1 MLVDLI
7 NVVFH
12 YVFWFM
18 HFKVCIFSWSLQTL
32 MSCSFKQ
39 HKNFSIYINS
49 LLRIIFCLI
58 LKLWFLLAVCS
69 KWWYI
74 KGVEHENS
82 LFWVQAVVECI
93 VCRDLTIIH
102 WLKFSLL
109 SNIMRSR
116 HLQTMS
122 MMKYS
127 WSPEQV
133 APIARTLKVWS
144 SYTCLFSKFIYSVF
158 FQGQRMDFFMN

>member
-1 MLVDLI
+1 M
-7 NVVFH
+7 
-12 YVFWFM
+12 
-18 HFKVCIFSWSLQTL
+18 
-32 MSCSFKQ
+32 
-39 HKNFSIYINS
+39 
-49 LLRIIFCLI
+49 LRITFCLI

-116 HLQTMS
+116 HWWTMS

-133 APIARTLKVWS
+133 APIAQTLKAWS
-144 SYTCLFSKFIYSVF
+144 SYTCLFSKFLYLFCFLSRANDGFFYELSTLFIYKIF
-158 FQGQRMDFFMN
+158 IIIQMDELSKV